1 MLYVGWIGWNGWM
14 AIIGHMSSNSTF
26 GAKCL
31 LFTNTNF
38 TRKNLFE
45 LFLSPQE
52 MHLMSIQSLTTE
64 WCKKMS
70 KNASRKHQFVF
81 KDNLPFSVSV
91 ASYCNPKFVY
101 KDNLTFG
108 AKFKFH
114 FLPTHTSTRFS

>member
-1 MLYVGWIGWNGWM
+1 MGLV
-14 AIIGHMSSNSTF
+14 IIGHRSSKSTF

-31 LFTNTNF
+31 LFTNVDF

-45 LFLSPQE
+45 LFLFSQE

-81 KDNLPFSVSV
+81 KDNLPFSVLVTILSV
-91 ASYCNPKFVY
+91 AEVIAIRSLYIK
-101 KDNLTFG
+101 T
-108 AKFKFH
+108 
-114 FLPTHTSTRFS
+114 T

>member
-1 MLYVGWIGWNGWM
+1 MGWNGWM
-14 AIIGHMSSNSTF
+14 AIRGHRSSKSTF

-52 MHLMSIQSLTTE
+52 MHFMSIQSLTSQ

-70 KNASRKHQFVF
+70 KMLQGNINLYSKTTFHSVF
-81 KDNLPFSVSV
+81 W
-91 ASYCNPKFVY
+91 
-101 KDNLTFG
+101 
-108 AKFKFH
+108 
-114 FLPTHTSTRFS
+114 

>member
-1 MLYVGWIGWNGWM
+1 MGWNGWM
-14 AIIGHMSSNSTF
+14 AIRGHRSSKSTF

-52 MHLMSIQSLTTE
+52 MHFMSIQSLTSQ

-81 KDNLPFSVSV
+81 KDNLPFSVLVAILSV
-91 ASYCNPKFVY
+91 AEVIAIRSLYIK
-101 KDNLTFG
+101 T
-108 AKFKFH
+108 
-114 FLPTHTSTRFS
+114 T